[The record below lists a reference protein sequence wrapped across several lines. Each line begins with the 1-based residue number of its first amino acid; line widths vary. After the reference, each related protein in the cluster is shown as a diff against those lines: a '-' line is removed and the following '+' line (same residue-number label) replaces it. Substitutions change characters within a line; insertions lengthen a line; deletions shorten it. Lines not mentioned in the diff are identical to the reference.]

1 MNLPAASGAA
11 GFRAALL
18 LARLAVD
25 SSLALARAARPA
37 LLSVRAP
44 LYMVVDFVWWVL
56 SRVGEKRKANGL
68 LFE

>member
-44 LYMVVDFVWWVL
+44 LYMVVDFVW
-56 SRVGEKRKANGL
+56 
-68 LFE
+68 